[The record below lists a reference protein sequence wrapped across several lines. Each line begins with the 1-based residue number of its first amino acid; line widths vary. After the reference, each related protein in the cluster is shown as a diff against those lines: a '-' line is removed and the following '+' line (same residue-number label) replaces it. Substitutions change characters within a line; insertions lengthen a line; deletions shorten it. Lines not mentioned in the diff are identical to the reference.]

1 MPRPGP
7 RPYECVKRDW
17 HSETHQLIRGSMVQQ
32 ILRLAIQTHSSATK
46 KNKEWRDKILI
57 VIVKA
62 EEIMYSKANSENE
75 YMNPETL
82 WDRVNDA
89 IDTIIRRDE
98 STETG
103 ELLPPCVE
111 AALNLGCYPVRYSRS
126 QQHCNPR
133 TYLTPRAPEHVSLAP
148 RIFDEG
154 SEESCPWLPPVQS
167 VRVATDVNSNIS
179 VSQTYHCW
187 SHFLSENC
195 PYDCDQS
202 TRIETKTSPI
212 GQVYPLYHGIHHQNT
227 QPLTGSPVCENI
239 MSDTILVGSPIGTS
253 LAELGVNGSSQN
265 LFSSSDIG
273 GKGDGLQ
280 DMKRTNEKSFLAEC
294 DLSLRLGLFSD
305 PRVQVEK
312 DSIFETGDVGQSSP
326 CDGGKVNEVPL
337 HFVNSVMQIRFTKSP
352 VDRDGKRH
360 LCVVRNGCNL
370 QQGDRYR
377 CRVYETD
384 GN

>member
-1 MPRPGP
+1 M
-7 RPYECVKRDW
+7 
-17 HSETHQLIRGSMVQQ
+17 
-32 ILRLAIQTHSSATK
+32 
-46 KNKEWRDKILI
+46 EWRDKILI

-167 VRVATDVNSNIS
+167 VRIATDVNSNIS
-179 VSQTYHCW
+179 VSQAYHRW
-187 SHFLSENC
+187 SHFLSEDC

-239 MSDTILVGSPIGTS
+239 MSDTIFVRSPIGTS
-253 LAELGVNGSSQN
+253 LAELGVNGSSLN

-312 DSIFETGDVGQSSP
+312 DSIVETGDVGQSSP
-326 CDGGKVNEVPL
+326 CDGGKVNEVFQQKSKEFCFSL
-337 HFVNSVMQIRFTKSP
+337 EGTVNGHFEPIS
-352 VDRDGKRH
+352 
-360 LCVVRNGCNL
+360 
-370 QQGDRYR
+370 
-377 CRVYETD
+377 
-384 GN
+384 

>member
-1 MPRPGP
+1 MPRPGT
-7 RPYECVKRDW
+7 RPYECVKRTW

-62 EEIMYSKANSENE
+62 EEMMYSKANSENE

-103 ELLPPCVE
+103 ELLPPFVE
-111 AALNLGCYPVRYSRS
+111 AALNLGCSPVRYSRS

-133 TYLTPRAPEHVSLAP
+133 TYLTPRAPQHVSLAP
-148 RIFDEG
+148 RIFDE
-154 SEESCPWLPPVQS
+154 
-167 VRVATDVNSNIS
+167 
-179 VSQTYHCW
+179 
-187 SHFLSENC
+187 
-195 PYDCDQS
+195 
-202 TRIETKTSPI
+202 
-212 GQVYPLYHGIHHQNT
+212 
-227 QPLTGSPVCENI
+227 
-239 MSDTILVGSPIGTS
+239 
-253 LAELGVNGSSQN
+253 
-265 LFSSSDIG
+265 DIG

-294 DLSLRLGLFSD
+294 DLSLRSGLFSD

-326 CDGGKVNEVPL
+326 CDGGKVNEVFQQKSKEFCFSL
-337 HFVNSVMQIRFTKSP
+337 EGTVNGHFEPIS
-352 VDRDGKRH
+352 
-360 LCVVRNGCNL
+360 
-370 QQGDRYR
+370 
-377 CRVYETD
+377 
-384 GN
+384 

>member
-1 MPRPGP
+1 FQEQVG
-7 RPYECVKRDW
+7 
-17 HSETHQLIRGSMVQQ
+17 
-32 ILRLAIQTHSSATK
+32 
-46 KNKEWRDKILI
+46 
-57 VIVKA
+57 
-62 EEIMYSKANSENE
+62 
-75 YMNPETL
+75 
-82 WDRVNDA
+82 
-89 IDTIIRRDE
+89 RRDCNVCIYVV
-98 STETG
+98 
-103 ELLPPCVE
+103 L

-167 VRVATDVNSNIS
+167 VRIATDVNSNIS
-179 VSQTYHCW
+179 VSQTYHRW

-239 MSDTILVGSPIGTS
+239 MSDTIFVGIPIGTS

-312 DSIFETGDVGQSSP
+312 DSIFETGDVGQSSL
-326 CDGGKVNEVPL
+326 CDGGKVNELFIESEGNNLGATV
-337 HFVNSVMQIRFTKSP
+337 
-352 VDRDGKRH
+352 GKRKAIFRSD
-360 LCVVRNGCNL
+360 LEDKIFSAN
-370 QQGDRYR
+370 QGLRLIIKETTSK
-377 CRVYETD
+377 ETD
-384 GN
+384 TGAGYMRQMGANGLVYSFVVSYTSEIR

>member
-1 MPRPGP
+1 MMP
-7 RPYECVKRDW
+7 
-17 HSETHQLIRGSMVQQ
+17 ST
-32 ILRLAIQTHSSATK
+32 RLSV
-46 KNKEWRDKILI
+46 E
-57 VIVKA
+57 
-62 EEIMYSKANSENE
+62 M
-75 YMNPETL
+75 
-82 WDRVNDA
+82 RVLKQ
-89 IDTIIRRDE
+89 E
-98 STETG
+98 SFCH
-103 ELLPPCVE
+103 LVLK
-111 AALNLGCYPVRYSRS
+111 LNLGCYPVRYSRS

-167 VRVATDVNSNIS
+167 VRIATDVNSNIS
-179 VSQTYHCW
+179 VSQAYHRW
-187 SHFLSENC
+187 SHFLSEDC

-239 MSDTILVGSPIGTS
+239 MSDTIFVRSPIGTS
-253 LAELGVNGSSQN
+253 LAELGVNGSSLN

-312 DSIFETGDVGQSSP
+312 DSIVETGDVGQSSP
-326 CDGGKVNEVPL
+326 CDGGKVNEVFQQKSKEFCFSL
-337 HFVNSVMQIRFTKSP
+337 EGTVNGHFEPIS
-352 VDRDGKRH
+352 
-360 LCVVRNGCNL
+360 
-370 QQGDRYR
+370 
-377 CRVYETD
+377 
-384 GN
+384 

>member
-7 RPYECVKRDW
+7 RPYECVKRAW

-111 AALNLGCYPVRYSRS
+111 VRYSRS

-167 VRVATDVNSNIS
+167 VRIATDVNSNIS
-179 VSQTYHCW
+179 VSQTYHRW

-227 QPLTGSPVCENI
+227 QTLTGSLVCENI
-239 MSDTILVGSPIGTS
+239 MSDTIFVGSPIGTS

-294 DLSLRLGLFSD
+294 DLSLRLGLLSD
-305 PRVQVEK
+305 PRIQVEK
-312 DSIFETGDVGQSSP
+312 DSIFETGDVGQSSL

-337 HFVNSVMQIRFTKSP
+337 HLVNSVMQIRFTKSLI
-352 VDRDGKRH
+352 DRDGKRH

-377 CRVYETD
+377 CSRVYETD
-384 GN
+384 GS

>member
-7 RPYECVKRDW
+7 RPYECVKRAW

-46 KNKEWRDKILI
+46 KNKEWRDKILM

-111 AALNLGCYPVRYSRS
+111 EQVGRRDCNVCIYVVLAALNLGCYPVRYSRS

-167 VRVATDVNSNIS
+167 VRIATDVNSNIS
-179 VSQTYHCW
+179 VSQTYHRW

-202 TRIETKTSPI
+202 TRIETNTSPI

-239 MSDTILVGSPIGTS
+239 MSDTIFVGIPIGTS

-312 DSIFETGDVGQSSP
+312 DSIFETGDVGQSNL
-326 CDGGKVNEVPL
+326 CDGGKVNEVFQQKSKVFCFSL
-337 HFVNSVMQIRFTKSP
+337 EGTVNGHFEPIS
-352 VDRDGKRH
+352 
-360 LCVVRNGCNL
+360 
-370 QQGDRYR
+370 
-377 CRVYETD
+377 
-384 GN
+384 